1 MKTTIDKKRTKYFVI
16 KKAAKKDPKNTPK
29 ITNNPKIFKTQKS
42 TALCFL
48 WVRTEAVEVKIV
60 MKNAVPTAKCIV

>member
-1 MKTTIDKKRTKYFVI
+1 MKTTIEKKRTKYFVF

-29 ITNNPKIFKTQKS
+29 ITNNPKIFKTPKS

-60 MKNAVPTAKCIV
+60 MKNAVPTAQCIV

>member
-1 MKTTIDKKRTKYFVI
+1 MKTTIEKKRTKYFVF
-16 KKAAKKDPKNTPK
+16 KKAAKNDPKNTPK
-29 ITNNPKIFKTQKS
+29 ITNEPKIFRTLKS

-48 WVRTEAVEVKIV
+48 WVRTEAVEVNIV

>member
-1 MKTTIDKKRTKYFVI
+1 MKTTIEKKRTKYFVF
-16 KKAAKKDPKNTPK
+16 KKAAKNDPKNTPK
-29 ITNNPKIFKTQKS
+29 ITNVPKIFRTLKS

-48 WVRTEAVEVKIV
+48 WVRTEAVEVNIV